1 VHLASCVED
10 EQPSDNV
17 IAKSERRQFSRKK
30 FQGKMEL
37 EWGSA
42 ILSATVRDIGPGG
55 LFVEM
60 TPPLWLGAR
69 FRARLLLEPDL
80 WLDCRVVRI
89 EPRSGNAAVFE
100 IPEESGKERLLALLE
115 SLPPL

>member
-1 VHLASCVED
+1 MD
-10 EQPSDNV
+10 TQPPRERV
-17 IAKSERRQFSRKK
+17 ARAERREFQRKK
-30 FQGKMEL
+30 FEGKLEL

-42 ILSATVRDIGPGG
+42 ILSGTIRDIGPRG

-69 FRARLLLEPDL
+69 FRARLVLEPEL

-89 EPRSGNAAVFE
+89 EPLSGNAAVFE
-100 IPEESGKERLLALLE
+100 VPEESAKERLHALLT